1 MNITEDLLDN
11 VFNYKVKTNEE
22 KEDVK
27 VYHSKIKYNSL
38 YNSYEFYEKK
48 FEPGYQNIPG
58 FDKVIESIVDK
69 NIDNSPI
76 KEYEKRLS

>member
-1 MNITEDLLDN
+1 MDITEDLLDN
-11 VFNYKVKTNEE
+11 VFNYKVVKNED
-22 KEDVK
+22 KAK
-27 VYHSKIKYNSL
+27 VYFSNIKYNSL

-69 NIDNSPI
+69 NINNSPI